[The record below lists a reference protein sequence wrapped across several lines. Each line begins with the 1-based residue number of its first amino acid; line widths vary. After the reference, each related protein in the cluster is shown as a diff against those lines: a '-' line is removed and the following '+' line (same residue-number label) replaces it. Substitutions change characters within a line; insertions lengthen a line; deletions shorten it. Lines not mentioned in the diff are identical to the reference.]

1 MTNFLCPWYALSTAA
16 SDNLINF
23 IFSEI
28 RTTGSRLLLA
38 ACESL
43 GTSPYK
49 GAGSSMAVLNTL
61 PWERTEV
68 VSLSGEGTQT
78 RLGTSHR

>member
-1 MTNFLCPWYALSTAA
+1 M
-16 SDNLINF
+16 NF

-43 GTSPYK
+43 GTTPGK
-49 GAGSSMAVLNTL
+49 NVGSSMAVLNTL

-68 VSLSGEGTQT
+68 ISLPAEDTQT
-78 RLGTSHR
+78 RLGTFHKQNVTLFR